1 MTAHRRETARLVLR
15 RWRPADLAPFAA
27 ICADPAVM
35 RWIGDGRVRSRQD
48 CAAAVQRFET
58 DWGERGFGLFA
69 LELRESGGLIGF
81 AGLSVPTFLPEV
93 LPAVEIGWRL
103 ARAQWGRGYAGEAGR
118 EILSVAFDDL
128 ALGRVI
134 GIHQVGN
141 HASERLLQKLGMR
154 FERETV
160 DPSCQRPVRV
170 YEARAAPP
178 A

>member
-1 MTAHRRETARLVLR
+1 MTAHRRETARLILR
-15 RWRPADLAPFAA
+15 RWRPEDLAPFSA

-35 RWIGDGRVRSRQD
+35 RWIGDGRVRSRED
-48 CAAAVQRFET
+48 CAAALQRFET
-58 DWGERGFGLFA
+58 GWEDNGFGLFA
-69 LELRESGGLIGF
+69 LELRGSRRLIGF

-118 EILSVAFDDL
+118 DVLSFAFDDL
-128 ALGRVI
+128 ALDRVI

-141 HASERLLQKLGMR
+141 HASERLLQTLGMR
-154 FERETV
+154 RERETM
-160 DPSCQRPVRV
+160 DPSCQRPVRI
-170 YEARAAPP
+170 YETRAAPP